1 MSTSSQIQAQ
11 QQAQRQ
17 RLNTT
22 PKKLGLFQSLLKPGW
37 DSAEIIIPFLHKCL
51 FALLAVLLYTAQHN
65 EGHVRVHLLVMSG
78 LTLGLWGSVTWFVRE
93 YRAALAKD
101 KEGGN
106 QGGEGALPPSSSE
119 RKTEIAAAATKT
131 SENASKPVR
140 YTD

>member
-11 QQAQRQ
+11 RQ
-17 RLNTT
+17 HLKTT

-51 FALLAVLLYTAQHN
+51 AALLAVLLYTAQHN
-65 EGHVRVHLLVMSG
+65 DGHVRVHLLVMSG
-78 LTLGLWGSVTWFVRE
+78 LTLGLWGSVTWFVHE

-106 QGGEGALPPSSSE
+106 QAREGAVPPLSSE
-119 RKTEIAAAATKT
+119 QKNEVAPAATKT
-131 SENASKPVR
+131 NESTSKSVR